1 MLKTI
6 EERSKKLNDPLKFQE
21 LINEIYLSKKTI
33 GLARVMFCNLI
44 EEENFKN
51 NLKHNKFGQKN
62 LKHSYE
68 KLHESKSKCNP
79 SELTCLTFIEFNK
92 IAKKNYIHF
101 VYRQSPKL
109 LAIFPDY
116 VLDPAKKK
124 DDHNGIHFKGNHLH
138 QHHIQNYIHNH
149 EIPEEDK
156 LLLGRHVHMC
166 QQDNKKPGRDK
177 LAEKPAKK
185 TTFIPLPA
193 EANLQSYI
201 AQSVKES
208 RDSTEISPV
217 NRKVSAKYPLN
228 FTNSIE
234 LRSRNSRNH
243 SSAMSPASFD
253 MMGNSAEKNDNEFSF
268 ICEEGLSDFS
278 AFLAP
283 FGERKNQTQQ
293 KTSFQ
298 SEHSV
303 IYLDD
308 CESMKSEE
316 NLEEMYD
323 NFDPENYNPRESILL
338 LKNRKVYNNINREVL
353 DKYFADIE
361 HSESFDFVNKLF
373 AHDIVKK

>member
-1 MLKTI
+1 
-6 EERSKKLNDPLKFQE
+6 
-21 LINEIYLSKKTI
+21 
-33 GLARVMFCNLI
+33 MFCNLI
-44 EEENFKN
+44 EEENFKS

-62 LKHSYE
+62 MKQSYE

-79 SELTCLTFIEFNK
+79 NELTCLTFIEFNK
-92 IAKKNYIHF
+92 MAKKNYIHF
-101 VYRQSPKL
+101 VYRQNPRL
-109 LAIFPDY
+109 LAISPDY
-116 VLDPAKKK
+116 IPDPSKKK
-124 DDHNGIHFKGNHLH
+124 DEHNGNHLKSNYIH
-138 QHHIQNYIHNH
+138 QHHIQNYMHNH

-156 LLLGRHVHMC
+156 LLLGRHVHIC
-166 QQDNKKPGRDK
+166 QQDKKK
-177 LAEKPAKK
+177 QKILEKPARKNLL
-185 TTFIPLPA
+185 IPLPA
-193 EANLQSYI
+193 DTNLQSYI
-201 AQSVKES
+201 AQSVKET

-234 LRSRNSRNH
+234 IRSRNSRNH

-253 MMGNSAEKNDNEFSF
+253 MMGTSAEKNENEFSF

-278 AFLAP
+278 AFLSP
-283 FGERKNQTQQ
+283 FGDKKAQIQQ

-316 NLEEMYD
+316 NLDEMYD
-323 NFDPENYNPRESILL
+323 NFDPENFNPRESILL

-373 AHDIVKK
+373 AHDIVKKWPEAEKTISWKRDRKQKKLMLKLNKQMFVFFER